1 MIERSKRTHGCTG
14 CARASGVRC
23 PTTLIPND
31 GTIEKMAPFVVRRLR
46 RCQLDRGRCRGS
58 KLAAS
63 RHKPVE
69 TANGVARQRPGATR
83 SDQAVPVTAKARLH
97 GGCERGF
104 SNSTQEPCFANEASP
119 LHGPQAFVVDGDK
132 SEAAISTTS
141 TSISSRSTPPVLP
154 AGTRPSRKRRRR
166 RATTADY

>member
-14 CARASGVRC
+14 CARASGARC

-31 GTIEKMAPFVVRRLR
+31 GTIETMAPFVVRRLR

-83 SDQAVPVTAKARLH
+83 SDQAVPVTGNARLH

-104 SNSTQEPCFANEASP
+104 SNSRRSLSMETRARPRSPRNRPPSPRDQPRRVCQQERDLLES
-119 LHGPQAFVVDGDK
+119 VEGD
-132 SEAAISTTS
+132 E
-141 TSISSRSTPPVLP
+141 RPPRI
-154 AGTRPSRKRRRR
+154 TR
-166 RATTADY
+166 DC

>member
-31 GTIEKMAPFVVRRLR
+31 GTIETMAPFVVRRLR

-97 GGCERGF
+97 GGC
-104 SNSTQEPCFANEASP
+104 FANEASP

-132 SEAAISTTS
+132 SEASISTTS